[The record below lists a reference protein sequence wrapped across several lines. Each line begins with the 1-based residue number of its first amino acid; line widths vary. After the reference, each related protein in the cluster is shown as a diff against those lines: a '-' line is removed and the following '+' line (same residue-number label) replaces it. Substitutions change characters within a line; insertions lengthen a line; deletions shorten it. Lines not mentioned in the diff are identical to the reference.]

1 MRIYDED
8 YDVLLLLAGE
18 LDAQLE
24 GDEIE
29 SQQSCTLIN

>member
-1 MRIYDED
+1 MRVYDED

-29 SQQSCTLIN
+29 SQQSSTLIN